1 MKRHDVII
9 IPFRSMTDGKSRL
22 SPVLAPTERFDL
34 NRSMLDN
41 VVDAAMNVHPKA
53 SVIMVSPDPDAIAY
67 LAPHESSALRLLRQ
81 SPDAIGLNGA
91 LTQATNQAIREDAR
105 TVVVIPADLPL
116 LRSQD
121 IQNLLRRDAAVVI
134 APDRH
139 REGTNGLLQ
148 RIDATRG
155 EFVYHFG
162 VGSFHAHIE
171 EAHRLGLDAATAIS
185 LGTSFDLDTPV
196 DLGDLQTL
204 RSGTFDARRERVTH
218 G

>member
-1 MKRHDVII
+1 MKSHDVII

-22 SPVLAPTERFDL
+22 SSVLAPTERADL

-41 VVDAAMNVHPKA
+41 VVVAALSVRPKA
-53 SVIMVSPDPDAIAY
+53 SVIIVSPDRDALDY
-67 LAPHESSALRLLRQ
+67 LSHIESPALHLLWQ
-81 SPDAIGLNGA
+81 SPDVIGLNGA
-91 LTQATNQAIREDAR
+91 LTQATSLAIDDGAR

-121 IQNLLRRDAAVVI
+121 IQNMLRRDAAVVV
-134 APDRH
+134 APDRR
-139 REGTNGLLQ
+139 REGTNGFLQ

-155 EFVYHFG
+155 AFVYHFG
-162 VGSFHAHIE
+162 EGSFQAHIE

-185 LGTSFDLDTPV
+185 LGTSFDLDTPA
-196 DLGDLQTL
+196 DLDDLQTL
-204 RSGTFDARRERVTH
+204 RRETVDPVRECVTH